1 MTRATSIEYNRG
13 MENKAYSEI
22 AMDLSDGLFA
32 WHLFGVL
39 NACQGLQCPD
49 LQKVAL
55 EYLEW
60 MHASELA
67 LIKLKEFSQKTL
79 DPTTSS

>member
-1 MTRATSIEYNRG
+1 
-13 MENKAYSEI
+13 MENKAYHEI
-22 AMDLSDGLFA
+22 AMELSDGLFA

-60 MHASELA
+60 MHAEELA
-67 LIKLKEFSQKTL
+67 KYHQKTL
-79 DPTTSS
+79 DPSPRL